1 MVRKIKAKAIL
12 RLNDQG
18 LSGRAIA
25 RSLGIARQSVAEVLA
40 ASAAAGIAYPDVET
54 KPDDEV
60 YSMLFPGRGERESVY
75 EQPDWAR
82 VHRELARVGVTLRIL
97 HGEYAD
103 ECAAAGRP
111 RMGYDRFCKQY
122 AAYVARTGVTSRVEY
137 KAGRTIEVD
146 WAGKTMRIVDPVT
159 GDVSKAY
166 LFVAVLPFS
175 RYAFVEPTLDMGQ
188 NAWLRCHVAMYEW
201 FGGST
206 PRLVCDNLKT
216 GVISHPRDGEVV
228 LNDAYRSMAEHYSAA
243 VIPGRVRRPKD
254 KPSAENTV
262 WHATM
267 ALAGAMRDRAFA
279 SLDEL
284 RGAVRGWLDEYN
296 SRPFQ
301 KRDGSRRS
309 VFESDERPLLI
320 PLPGTAYEVADWI

>member
-122 AAYVARTGVTSRVEY
+122 AAYVTSRVEH

-146 WAGKTMRIVDPVT
+146 
-159 GDVSKAY
+159 
-166 LFVAVLPFS
+166 
-175 RYAFVEPTLDMGQ
+175 
-188 NAWLRCHVAMYEW
+188 
-201 FGGST
+201 
-206 PRLVCDNLKT
+206 
-216 GVISHPRDGEVV
+216 
-228 LNDAYRSMAEHYSAA
+228 
-243 VIPGRVRRPKD
+243 
-254 KPSAENTV
+254 
-262 WHATM
+262 
-267 ALAGAMRDRAFA
+267 
-279 SLDEL
+279 
-284 RGAVRGWLDEYN
+284 
-296 SRPFQ
+296 
-301 KRDGSRRS
+301 
-309 VFESDERPLLI
+309 
-320 PLPGTAYEVADWI
+320 